1 MPFQDDSLNERSSTP
16 PTSSTMHAFRPLP
29 PAAPPEALAAAPP
42 DDVVPLELVAGLD
55 PQAVSATHAA
65 AVSARTRTVPF
76 TIPPQRLVHS
86 TGRAGRAWRRTSRS
100 DELRRRRA

>member
-1 MPFQDDSLNERSSTP
+1 MPSQDDWLNERSSTP

-29 PAAPPEALAAAPP
+29 PPAPPEAPADAP
-42 DDVVPLELVAGLD
+42 DDVEPLELVAGLD